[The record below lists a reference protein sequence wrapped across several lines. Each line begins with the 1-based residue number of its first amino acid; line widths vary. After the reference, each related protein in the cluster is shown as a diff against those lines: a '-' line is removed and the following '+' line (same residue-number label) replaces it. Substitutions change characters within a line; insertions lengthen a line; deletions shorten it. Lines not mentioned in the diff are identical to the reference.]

1 MTNEE
6 KIVHVVPHAHW
17 DREWYFTIEDSNVM
31 LIENLRHLMDVLER
45 DEDYK
50 SFVFDAQMSVI
61 EDFLAILPEK
71 KAKLEELI
79 TQKRL
84 FVGPWYTQTDTLLV
98 HKESMI
104 RNLLYGSRAAAEMGH
119 SMKIGYLPDIFGQNA
134 YLPSI
139 FQSFGM
145 EYAILQ
151 RGLYTDDVATDL
163 NFRWVAPDGVISKA
177 NYMYFGYGPGK
188 FLASDAAYVAGTL
201 TPILDTLRKMNKS
214 TSHMLLPAG
223 GDQVLVREHFP
234 ETVEA
239 LNAEQSDYRFVL
251 SDYEMFMEATW
262 ENGEFETVIEGE
274 LLASQKSR
282 IHNTIRSQRVDIKL
296 ANSRIED
303 KIYHQLEP
311 LAVMANKYGAPY
323 PKRWLDK
330 VFKLLFD
337 VHAHDSIGGCN
348 SDETNRAIGHRLEQ
362 AERICDS
369 LINVLKK
376 QIARGI
382 GTEYE
387 QGAVL
392 VFHLL
397 PKAMTKQVETVIFTK
412 EKAVCLADASGVV
425 VPQTILSQDYISGG
439 KKVVVTADGEREVEI
454 PGYYRTVVSAEI
466 AMEPLSYQV
475 LQIIEGAV
483 NLVTPTADAKI
494 TNEFYTVE
502 VVAGKLE
509 LTTQSGEQFS
519 NFMLFEDVADDGDSY
534 DFSPLAGDVAELAGT
549 AECIAVKQ
557 SELVSEMTIRHT
569 LTRGEGT
576 EIETTLTLK
585 KGEDTLGI
593 KHRLTNKT
601 KNHRIRVKFAAPKS
615 EASYADQAFTAIK
628 RANLNPHFANW
639 RENRFA
645 EAPVPIYPLENFA
658 VSLSDKGAIGVVT
671 QGLKEYEATTDYLA
685 LTLFRSVGLLGKDN
699 IAWRPGRASGINNK
713 VVETPDAQML
723 GDLEFSYHY
732 RATASFTATDWFRA
746 TERVRTH
753 QLSYHLQTLNSFEER
768 VERFELPQ
776 PASMRDLPTSASL
789 LTISENAF
797 FSALKQAEDGDGIIL
812 RAFNPTDEPISIE
825 ASRTSIAVNM
835 AELPTNGPAEIAPQ
849 SHLTLKM
856 KEL

>member
-1 MTNEE
+1 M
-6 KIVHVVPHAHW
+6 PHAHW

-45 DEDYK
+45 DDAYK

-71 KAKLEELI
+71 KAKLEQLI
-79 TQKRL
+79 VQKRL

-98 HKESMI
+98 HKESII
-104 RNLLYGSRAAAEMGH
+104 RNLLYGSRAAKAMGH

-139 FQSFGM
+139 FRSFGM

-151 RGLYTDDVATDL
+151 RGLYTEDVATDL
-163 NFRWVAPDGVISKA
+163 NFQWRAPDGVIAKA

-188 FLASDAAYVAGTL
+188 FLATDAGYVSGTL
-201 TPILDTLRKMNKS
+201 TPILDTLREMNQS
-214 TSHMLLPAG
+214 TSQLLLPAG

-234 ETVEA
+234 ETIEG
-239 LNAEQSDYRFVL
+239 LNAKQSDYQFVL
-251 SDYEMFMEATW
+251 SDYETFMEATW
-262 ENGEFETVIEGE
+262 GDSQFETVIEGE

-330 VFKLLFD
+330 IFKLLFD

-348 SDETNRAIGHRLEQ
+348 SDETNSAIIHRLEQ

-376 QIARGI
+376 QMARGV
-382 GTEYE
+382 GAEFD

-392 VFHLL
+392 IFHLL

-412 EKAVCLADASGVV
+412 EKAVCLADVLGNT
-425 VPQTILSQDYISGG
+425 VPQTILAQDYISGG
-439 KKVVVTADGEREVEI
+439 KKVVVTAAGEQEVEI
-454 PGYYRTVVSAEI
+454 PGYYRTVVSAAI
-466 AMEPLSYQV
+466 AMEPFSYQV
-475 LQIIEGAV
+475 LQIVVGSV
-483 NLVTPTADAKI
+483 NQVAPVDEAKI
-494 TNEFYTVE
+494 TNEYYTIE
-502 VVAGKLE
+502 VVDGKLR
-509 LTTQSGEQFS
+509 LTTKFGEQLE
-519 NFMLFEDVADDGDSY
+519 NFMTFEDVADDGDSY
-534 DFSPLAGDVAELAGT
+534 DFSPLAGDVAELAGE
-549 AECIAVKQ
+549 AKCVQVRQAN
-557 SELVSEMTIRHT
+557 LVSDMTVRHT
-569 LTRGEGT
+569 LARGEGT
-576 EIETTLTLK
+576 EIETTFTLK

-601 KNHRIRVKFAAPKS
+601 KNHRIRVRFEAPAS
-615 EASYADQAFTAIK
+615 EESYADQAFTTIR
-628 RANLNPHFANW
+628 RANTNPHFTNW

-658 VSLSDKGAIGVVT
+658 VSLSSKGAIGVLT
-671 QGLKEYEATTDYLA
+671 QGLKEYEATRDYLA

-723 GDLEFSYHY
+723 GNLEFSYDY
-732 RATASFTATDWFRA
+732 RFTKEFTNADWFQA
-746 TERVRTH
+746 TERVRDH

-776 PASMRDLPTSASL
+776 PTKMHDLPTSASL
-789 LTISENAF
+789 LTMNDAAF
-797 FSALKQAEDGDGIIL
+797 FSTLKLAEDGDGIIL
-812 RAFNPTDEPISIE
+812 RVFNPTNESIDIE
-825 ASRTSIAVNM
+825 SGIVVNM
-835 AELPTNGPAEIAPQ
+835 AELPIADVATIMPH
-849 SHLTLKM
+849 SHLTLKY

>member
-1 MTNEE
+1 MTKEQ
-6 KIVHVVPHAHW
+6 KTVHVVPHAHW

-31 LIENLRHLMDVLER
+31 LVENLRHLIDVLER
-45 DEDYK
+45 DEAYK

-71 KAKLEELI
+71 KVKLEQLI
-79 TQKRL
+79 KQKRL

-98 HKESMI
+98 HKESLI
-104 RNLLYGSRAAAEMGH
+104 RNLLYGSRAAQAMGH

-139 FQSFGM
+139 FNSFGM

-151 RGLYTDDVATDL
+151 RGLYTEDVATDL
-163 NFRWVAPDGVISKA
+163 NFHWRAPDGLTAKT

-188 FLASDAAYVAGTL
+188 FLATDAGYVSGTL
-201 TPILDTLRKMNKS
+201 TPILDTLREMNRS
-214 TSHMLLPAG
+214 TSQLLLPAG

-234 ETVEA
+234 ETIEA
-239 LNAEQSDYRFVL
+239 LNAQQSDYEFVL
-251 SDYEMFMEATW
+251 SDYETFMEKTW
-262 ENGEFETVIEGE
+262 GDSEFETVIEGE

-303 KIYHQLEP
+303 KVYHQLEP
-311 LAVMANKYGAPY
+311 LAVMAHKYGAAY

-330 VFKLLFD
+330 IFKLLFD

-348 SDETNRAIGHRLEQ
+348 SDETNRAIIHRLEQ

-376 QIARGI
+376 QMARGI
-382 GTEYE
+382 GAEFE

-412 EKAVCLADASGVV
+412 DKAVCLADISGFV
-425 VPQTILSQDYISGG
+425 VPQTVLSQAYISGG
-439 KKVVVTADGEREVEI
+439 KKVVVTADGEQEVEI
-454 PGYYRTVVSAEI
+454 PGYYRTVISAEI

-475 LQIIEGAV
+475 LQIVQGPV
-483 NLVTPTADAKI
+483 NLVAPVDGAKI
-494 TNEFYTVE
+494 TNDYYTIE
-502 VVAGKLE
+502 IVAGRLQ
-509 LTTQSGEQFS
+509 LTTKFGEQLE
-519 NFMLFEDVADDGDSY
+519 NFLVFEDVADDGDSY
-534 DFSPLAGDVAELAGT
+534 DFSPLAGDVTELADEAT
-549 AECIAVKQ
+549 CVQ
-557 SELVSEMTIRHT
+557 VLCSDLVSTMTIRHT
-569 LTRGEGT
+569 LARGEGT

-593 KHRLTNKT
+593 KHSLTNKT
-601 KNHRIRVKFAAPKS
+601 KNHRIRVRFEASGS
-615 EASYADQAFTAIK
+615 EANYADQAFTAIK
-628 RANLNPHFANW
+628 RTNTNPHFTKW

-658 VSLSDKGAIGVVT
+658 VSLSSKGAIGVLT
-671 QGLKEYEATTDYLA
+671 QGLKEYEATTNYLA

-732 RATASFTATDWFRA
+732 RFTTRFTTADWFHA
-746 TERVRTH
+746 TERVRDH

-776 PASMRDLPTSASL
+776 PAEMCDLPMSASL
-789 LTISENAF
+789 LTMSNDAF
-797 FSALKQAEDGDGIIL
+797 FSTLKQAEDGDGIIL
-812 RAFNPTDEPISIE
+812 RVFNPTDEPIEI
-825 ASRTSIAVNM
+825 ASGTVVNM
-835 AELPTNGPAEIAPQ
+835 AELPTVEAATISPQ
-849 SHLTLKM
+849 SHLTLKY
-856 KEL
+856 KELNNE